1 MVGIKET
8 RCRNC
13 DGILFI
19 GSFPQDQGNQILDSF
34 DTSPKPELEY
44 DGVSRF
50 LNDGVSRFLRCARC
64 SAKNLIRKGVNQ
76 NGRPVFRITGITMDD
91 LQLA

>member
-19 GSFPQDQGNQILDSF
+19 GSFPQDQENQSLDSF
-34 DTSPKPELEY
+34 DTPPELE
-44 DGVSRF
+44 
-50 LNDGVSRFLRCARC
+50 LECDGVSRFLRCPRC
-64 SAKNLIRKGVNQ
+64 SAKNLIRTGTNL
-76 NGRPVFRITGITMDD
+76 NGTPVFRITGIIMDD
-91 LQLA
+91 LQLT

>member
-8 RCRNC
+8 RRRNC

-50 LNDGVSRFLRCARC
+50 LRCARC

-76 NGRPVFRITGITMDD
+76 NGRPVFRTTGITMDD